1 VSRSSVLTTAS
12 PLACAQSRC
21 VYFHSQ
27 QDLGSPNRRI
37 VRANQTTETS
47 RIVHSRSAAIA
58 KSRKS
63 ASTITRPDVAV
74 QLRSR
79 IARLPARKSVQMKRC
94 RSPTESGVVSLLYLH
109 GPTSSPKSFHPL
121 ADRGISLA
129 CRDIGRS
136 SVAKVFG
143 GWIRPAF
150 PVCISLR
157 FPLLCRFLDAG
168 NNEALG
174 TLS

>member
-157 FPLLCRFLDAG
+157 FPLL
-168 NNEALG
+168 ALTG
-174 TLS
+174 CVDLS

>member
-1 VSRSSVLTTAS
+1 
-12 PLACAQSRC
+12 
-21 VYFHSQ
+21 
-27 QDLGSPNRRI
+27 
-37 VRANQTTETS
+37 VRTNQTTQTS

-129 CRDIGRS
+129 CRDIRRS

-157 FPLLCRFLDAG
+157 FRASGTSRPVNSGFRQSAKGWRADIAQPCSSPLDSSTRVASSQRPEDPEPPG
-168 NNEALG
+168 HHR
-174 TLS
+174 